1 MGSNTG
7 VLLVD
12 GVLALRNG
20 GACLACTGSAA
31 ARELALAAI
40 SVHVLECTIGELLL
54 PIM

>member
-1 MGSNTG
+1 MRTNAG

-20 GACLACTGSAA
+20 GACLACTGPTA

-40 SVHVLECTIGELLL
+40 SVHVLQRTIGELLL